1 MIVTLERLAFT
12 HQARVV
18 KGYMLYGLHTGV
30 RGHAASMHPGS

>member
-18 KGYMLYGLHTGV
+18 YGYVLYGLYTSV
-30 RGHAASMHPGS
+30 RGHAASMRPGS